1 MNSYIHRIY
10 VHHNYVKRHF
20 EIDMRAGKKDGFK
33 NFIITGKNGT
43 GKTTLLKAINKEL
56 FQYKI
61 GILPT
66 NLFYN
71 LKQLNGKEK
80 TTELD
85 KMEYVNPKV
94 ELVFGQ
100 DSDFIN
106 EDLLVIYIPTHRNIE
121 IKAAKKKEKLDF
133 NEALESQKKYIE
145 KIKQNS
151 SEIGRRQLQA
161 TNLNFELKSLKE
173 NIENLNKEI
182 KGHLLVMGESSSN
195 AEMQKSNELIHKLSQ
210 ELREKREKTAKLTKD
225 LNVHR
230 GQITKLFNEDSTINP
245 YIRLSTHFLQ
255 YLIDM
260 KERQAYAFANE
271 EEEKIKFYTSFFKRL
286 ENLFKDLYEDSGLK
300 LKHNFKETNF
310 YFEFRDGRTATFDQ
324 MADGFKSILVVI
336 SEILLQKEA
345 FIEDKNLEIDP
356 SGIVLIDEL
365 EAHLHL
371 SLQEKILPALT
382 KFFPKLQFVIATH
395 SPQICAS
402 DKNSVIYDLSSGRL
416 EREYLGGISYDVLS
430 KAHFGLESEY
440 SIEVT
445 ALLNRIKKL
454 LAKENKTEKDMITLR
469 KLEIELT
476 EISPEL
482 AYELTLSLKKY
493 ANA

>member
-20 EIDMRAGKKDGFK
+20 EIDMRANKKAGFK
-33 NFIITGKNGT
+33 NLIITGRNGV

-61 GILPT
+61 GISPV
-66 NLFYN
+66 NLFYG

-80 TTELD
+80 TAELD

-121 IKAAKKKEKLDF
+121 IKAANRKEKLDLK
-133 NEALESQKKYIE
+133 EALANQKKYIVDV
-145 KIKQNS
+145 KQN
-151 SEIGRRQLQA
+151 INQTGQNQQQI
-161 TNLNFELKSLKE
+161 SLLSGKIESYKE
-173 NIENLNKEI
+173 DAANIQKNIEGHKANNDSITALSNRLNEVRTKI
-182 KGHLLVMGESSSN
+182 AN
-195 AEMQKSNELIHKLSQ
+195 A
-210 ELREKREKTAKLTKD
+210 TKQ
-225 LNVHR
+225 LNNYR
-230 GQITKLFNEDSTINP
+230 RKINKNFDNDSTINP
-245 YIRLSTHFLQ
+245 YTQLSTHFLQ

-260 KERQAYAFANE
+260 KERQAYAFADEKE
-271 EEEKIKFYTSFFKRL
+271 EEIKFYTLFFKRL
-286 ENLFKDLYEDSGLK
+286 ENLFRDLYEDSGLK

-324 MADGFKSILVVI
+324 IADGFKSILVII

-345 FIEDKNLEIDP
+345 FIEDKDLETDP

-402 DKNSVIYDLSSGRL
+402 DRNSVIYDLSSGRL
-416 EREYLGGISYDVLS
+416 ESEYLGGISYDVLS

-445 ALLNRIKKL
+445 SLLNRIKKL
-454 LAKENKTEKDMITLR
+454 LAKENKTEKDMTTLR